1 MKTERRHELQE
12 NELAGWL
19 AEKVQTVR
27 PHLKTIG
34 AIIALLAVAYF
45 CFSVYAS
52 RTVATKEAAWAAYFD
67 AVGNLPRIA
76 ADFEEVAETY
86 PGSDAAGWA
95 LQTAGDLYLYEGIRA
110 LYTDRSTADS
120 ELENARKAY
129 EGVLNTFSDEML
141 LQRASLGLGKCLESE
156 GKIDDAKSRYQ
167 TLADKWP
174 DSQIAVIAKSRL
186 DALEQSETQ
195 VWYQWFAE
203 QEPAPNPL
211 SDPSMLQGLPNLPDE
226 ADLQMP
232 EPGQLL
238 GPSGDTINPDTISP
252 ESTAP
257 SADED
262 VDSDSIGPSIDL
274 EGVDLN
280 SPGES
285 TLPDSS
291 ELDSLDTGPL
301 DTEPGNDPLDANPL
315 DTSDGSSGVEINV
328 DLEDAETVPE

>member
-19 AEKVQTVR
+19 AEKVEAVR

-34 AIIALLAVAYF
+34 AVIALLAVAYF
-45 CFSVYAS
+45 CFNVYAS
-52 RTVATKEAAWAAYFD
+52 RTVAAKEAAWAAYFD

-86 PGSDAAGWA
+86 PGTDAAGWA

-120 ELENARKAY
+120 QLENARKAY
-129 EGVLNTFSDEML
+129 EGVLNTFSDDML

-156 GKIDDAKSRYQ
+156 GKIDDAKTRYKS
-167 TLADKWP
+167 LADKWP

-186 DALEQSETQ
+186 DALEDSETQ

-238 GPSGDTINPDTISP
+238 GPSGDTITP
-252 ESTAP
+252 ESTSP
-257 SADED
+257 SSDDD

-274 EGVDLN
+274 DGVDLN
-280 SPGES
+280 APGES
-285 TLPDSS
+285 TSPGSS
-291 ELDSLDTGPL
+291 DADSLDTGPL

-315 DTSDGSSGVEINV
+315 ETGDGSSGVEINV
-328 DLEDAETVPE
+328 DLENAETVPE